1 MNGTNPLLGIRLLQH
16 VDLLDKENQDLT
28 KRINELMLTSSD
40 RHIQELKREI
50 EGA

>member
-1 MNGTNPLLGIRLLQH
+1 MNGTNPLIGISLLQQ

-28 KRINELMLTSSD
+28 KRINELILASSD
-40 RHIQELKREI
+40 QHIQELKREI